1 MPDPWTGNLIGRMHN
16 ERVTASEMADEMGCT
31 KAYVS
36 MIFNGAREPEG
47 AQERFESAF
56 AAILAR
62 RAALDSLDSSNST
75 TA

>member
-1 MPDPWTGNLIGRMHN
+1 MPNPWTGNLIGRMHN

-62 RAALDSLDSSNST
+62 RAALDSSNST

>member
-16 ERVTASEMADEMGCT
+16 ERVTAAEMADEMGCT

-36 MIFNGAREPEG
+36 MIFNGARAPEG
-47 AQERFESAF
+47 AQERFEAAF

-62 RAALDSLDSSNST
+62 RSTASSQST
-75 TA
+75 A

>member
-16 ERVTASEMADEMGCT
+16 EGVTAAELAEEIGCT

-36 MIFNGAREPEG
+36 MIFHGSRAPEG
-47 AQERFESAF
+47 AQERFEAAF
-56 AAILAR
+56 ERILER
-62 RAALDSLDSSNST
+62 RSVV

>member
-16 ERVTASEMADEMGCT
+16 ERVTAAEMADEMGCT

-36 MIFNGAREPEG
+36 MIFNGARAPEG
-47 AQERFESAF
+47 AQERFEAAF

-62 RAALDSLDSSNST
+62 RSTASSKST
-75 TA
+75 A

>member
-1 MPDPWTGNLIGRMHN
+1 MMPDPWTGNLIGRMHN

-36 MIFNGAREPEG
+36 MIFNGARAPEG
-47 AQERFESAF
+47 AQERFEAAF

-62 RAALDSLDSSNST
+62 RSTDSSKST
-75 TA
+75 A

>member
-1 MPDPWTGNLIGRMHN
+1 MPNPWTGNLIGRMHN

-62 RAALDSLDSSNST
+62 RAALDSLDSSNSS